1 MKTSSD
7 QICWTNADDVQAMR
21 FKTFKDP
28 SKNKKKCCE
37 ESIWSYPYDQ
47 DSEIYFIY
55 EKNMKRKRKENNIER
70 LDQISYFL
78 QFLVLL

>member
-7 QICWTNADDVQAMR
+7 QICWTNADDVEAMR

-28 SKNKKKCCE
+28 SSVHNQCKNKKKCCE

-47 DSEIYFIY
+47 EPEIYFIY
-55 EKNMKRKRKENNIER
+55 EKNMKRKRKENNIE
-70 LDQISYFL
+70 
-78 QFLVLL
+78 